1 LKYEFEKFFSLDL
14 SGIEKLNFPKPVVLV
29 ILDGW
34 GHRESPIHNAVA
46 LAHTPTV
53 DALLNNRPNT
63 LLHTSG
69 LAVGLPAGQMGNSE
83 VGHLNLG
90 AGRVVNQDI
99 VRIAKA
105 IEDGEF
111 MENDALLGAIG
122 AANSYG
128 SAVHV
133 IGLVSDGGVHSHQD
147 HAVAVAR
154 LARKAGTERIWA
166 HVYMDGR
173 DTPPRGGLKYLEKF
187 GADLK
192 NEAGARIA
200 TVSGRYYAMDRDQ
213 RWERTKRAYDAMV
226 LGEGIPCTDA
236 LSAVRDSYGRDVTD
250 EFIEP
255 HVVHNGGE
263 PAALIRDGDA
273 VICFNFRSDRARQ
286 ISRALTDEAFD
297 GFERKSCPRV
307 HYACMTEY
315 DESLGLPMAFPP
327 VEMKGLFSHALAAAG
342 KTSLRVAETE
352 KYPHVTYFFNG
363 GEEEAPSGERREMV
377 PSPKVATYDLQPEMS
392 AEGVQ
397 HVAHKAIESGE
408 YDVIILNIANPD
420 MVGHTGVEAAAIRA
434 VETADTCLGRIL
446 EAIEGV
452 GGAAVVTADHGNCE
466 LMWDEENNCPHTAH
480 TLNDTP
486 CILIVPGFE
495 GPLRAGGA
503 LCDVAPT
510 LLGLIGVAQPPEMT
524 GKDLRIL

>member
-1 LKYEFEKFFSLDL
+1 M
-14 SGIEKLNFPKPVVLV
+14 NFPQPVVLIV
-29 ILDGW
+29 LDGW
-34 GHRESPIHNAVA
+34 GHRESPVHNAVV
-46 LAHTPTV
+46 LARTPTM
-53 DALLNNRPNT
+53 DALLCNRPNT
-63 LLHTSG
+63 LLRTSG
-69 LAVGLPAGQMGNSE
+69 LAVGLPDNQMGNSE

-90 AGRVVNQDI
+90 AGRIVNQDI

-105 IEDGEF
+105 IEDGGF
-111 MENDALLGAIG
+111 MENDALLGVIG
-122 AANSYG
+122 AANSNG
-128 SAVHV
+128 GAVHI

-154 LARKAGTERIWA
+154 LARKVGAEKIYA
-166 HVYMDGR
+166 HAYMDGR

-187 GADLK
+187 KTDLK
-192 NEAGARIA
+192 REAGARIA
-200 TVSGRYYAMDRDQ
+200 TISGRYYAMDRDQ
-213 RWERTKRAYDAMV
+213 RWERTKRVYDAMV
-226 LGEGIPCTDA
+226 LGEGIPCPDA
-236 LSAVRDSYGRDVTD
+236 LSAVRGSYARDVTD

-255 HVVHNGGE
+255 HVAHNGGV
-263 PAALIRDGDA
+263 PVALIQDGDA

-286 ISRALTDEAFD
+286 ITRALTDEVFD
-297 GFERKSCPRV
+297 GFERKSLPRV

-315 DESLGLPMAFPP
+315 DESFGLPVAFPP
-327 VEMKGLFSHALAAAG
+327 VEMRGLFSHALAAAG

-363 GEEEAPSGERREMV
+363 GEEELPPGERREMV

-408 YDVIILNIANPD
+408 YDAIILNIANPD

-434 VETADTCLGRIL
+434 VETADACLGRIL
-446 EAIEGV
+446 EVIERV

-466 LMWDEENNCPHTAH
+466 LMWDEKNNCPHTAH

-486 CILIVPGFE
+486 CIIIAPGFK

-510 LLGLIGVAQPPEMT
+510 LLALMGVAQPPEMT